1 MQERSSRRAT
11 RSGRILAAAFVGGL
25 TLLAPC
31 LAWAQ
36 ESARV
41 PPVSEWD
48 DSYYPFARTGVFV
61 GLGGLFALENFDTD
75 PLINNA
81 DNPLDISADDGGG
94 FELRGGY
101 RATPRLAAEVLF
113 QYYSGF
119 AVKERTSGY
128 DDNFDGWTLTAGGK
142 IYPLLGRLQPYATF
156 GVGGLVFQEKKGD
169 DSGFVARMG
178 AGLDVYLSDQFVV
191 DTEFAYLF
199 PTGSIADFQFATF
212 SLGVQYRW

>member
-11 RSGRILAAAFVGGL
+11 RSGRILAAAFAVGGL
-25 TLLAPC
+25 ALVLAPRV
-31 LAWAQ
+31 ASAQ
-36 ESARV
+36 EPAQV

-48 DSYYPFARTGVFV
+48 DSYYPFARTGVFLGV
-61 GLGGLFALENFDTD
+61 GGLFALENFDTD

-128 DDNFDGWTLTAGGK
+128 DDNFDGWTLTAGESS
-142 IYPLLGRLQPYATF
+142 IRC
-156 GVGGLVFQEKKGD
+156 
-169 DSGFVARMG
+169 SGASSPMRPSAW
-178 AGLDVYLSDQFVV
+178 AGSSSRRRRE
-191 DTEFAYLF
+191 TTPASW
-199 PTGSIADFQFATF
+199 PAWGPASTST
-212 SLGVQYRW
+212 